1 VTRQIH
7 GVIHANT
14 CKGQLY
20 YKEDKQNSIKEL
32 IVDSMPCTDSTN
44 YISKSQVL
52 TLDTPQDNKF
62 CDELINE
69 SPNMTLKNMI

>member
-1 VTRQIH
+1 
-7 GVIHANT
+7 
-14 CKGQLY
+14 
-20 YKEDKQNSIKEL
+20 
-32 IVDSMPCTDSTN
+32 MPCTDSTN